1 MRYCGNEVAWFF
13 TSERAGNAELFSV
26 HNCALAIVN
35 LAADRAGG
43 VLSLRQRRMQQEH
56 RAGKQQLS
64 AQRVP
69 MQALAFTNGGKAKE
83 GSPLAYDKTG
93 LGGPP
98 PAGAISKFVWIVASV
113 LPIIFVLFRIPIIE
127 FMK

>member
-83 GSPLAYDKTG
+83 DLRSLTTR
-93 LGGPP
+93 
-98 PAGAISKFVWIVASV
+98 PASTARHQPAQSRSSYGKWRLSLQF
-113 LPIIFVLFRIPIIE
+113 IFVLFRIPIIE